1 MSKDGIFPPPDKMNG
16 KHNNR
21 FIPTDKAKCRQLL
34 YSPVIFSKTNAQLT
48 LRFMTKKSIIKA

>member
-1 MSKDGIFPPPDKMNG
+1 MNG

-21 FIPTDKAKCRQLL
+21 FIPTDKAKCRQLI